1 MRVITVMNQKG
12 GIGKTMTASSI
23 AYILGEGWG
32 KKVLICDADQQGNIS
47 ILYSR
52 YDPEGQGMSELFE
65 NHQAAG
71 GAYATTD
78 LIQTTPYKHI
88 DIIPANGYLMQ
99 TNALLLQEQGEDQIL
114 RFAAAM
120 NEVRSV
126 YDYCVVDCGLQMD
139 MVATNVMPVADLVIV
154 PVKAGGFEV
163 KAIDD
168 MKSQIESFETIN
180 PNIRMKVLMTMW
192 KKNKTALQVE
202 EWLKTESGY
211 KCFNTVIKN
220 SIAAENS
227 TIAFKP
233 LPEYSKRSM
242 TTKNYWRLVEEIRQ
256 DLKLVEL
263 EEVLEG
269 RDKWES
275 TKK

>member
-1 MRVITVMNQKG
+1 MRVIAVMNQKG

-23 AYILGEGWG
+23 AYILGRE
-32 KKVLICDADQQGNIS
+32 KKVLICDGDQQGNIS
-47 ILYSR
+47 LLYNR

-71 GAYATTD
+71 GTYATTD
-78 LIQTTPYKHI
+78 LIQTTPYRNI

-99 TNALLLQEQGEDQIL
+99 TNALLLQEKGEDQIL

-120 NEVRSV
+120 KEVATV

-168 MKSQIESFETIN
+168 MKSQIEAFESIN
-180 PNIRMKVLMTMW
+180 PNIHMMVLMTMW

-202 EWLKTESGY
+202 EWLRTESGY
-211 KCFNTVIKN
+211 KCFNTIVKN

-233 LPEYSKRSM
+233 LPEYSKRSV
-242 TTKNYWRLVEEIRQ
+242 TTKDYWRVVEQVIQE
-256 DLKLVEL
+256 LKLTEL
-263 EEVLEG
+263 QEVLEG
-269 RDKWES
+269 RDKWEF